1 MEFFCILLQC
11 KQSLLSLPCTSKKNV
26 SFHFKRYNLT
36 IRAVNFFETFCACS
50 LSSLG
55 QDPWARNGRFEHF
68 FEKNDLPP
76 SKIKRFHH
84 PNVCKALKMQKYTCN
99 SKNCQTYV
107 IVRLIAYFLY
117 KYLLIDFKVY

>member
-55 QDPWARNGRFEHF
+55 QDPMAKIPKKDF
-68 FEKNDLPP
+68 FVFLFFLLGLEMADL
-76 SKIKRFHH
+76 SIFLRKMTFLLQR
-84 PNVCKALKMQKYTCN
+84 LKGFIIQMFVKH
-99 SKNCQTYV
+99 
-107 IVRLIAYFLY
+107 
-117 KYLLIDFKVY
+117 